1 MCDHRSGLWHELQ
14 GFIDPYR
21 LPCEQPQQGGSSYDD
36 EYERNLRERRLEGH
50 AKRQPPGALPAPK
63 VTHSVQQRAPLSPPR
78 MIPRRKRMQEP
89 PKAAAK
95 LQLPLFDAP
104 AAKKSRSRFP
114 DLLSPHCPCPN
125 AAREDTVKRRFADR
139 ATDRNTTNTA
149 DTDICTT
156 SADTDNTDPG
166 QDSDTG
172 STRTGT

>member
-50 AKRQPPGALPAPK
+50 AKRQPPGTRTAPK

-78 MIPRRKRMQEP
+78 MIPRRKRVQEP

-95 LQLPLFDAP
+95 LHLPLFDAP
-104 AAKKSRSRFP
+104 AAKKR
-114 DLLSPHCPCPN
+114 
-125 AAREDTVKRRFADR
+125 
-139 ATDRNTTNTA
+139 
-149 DTDICTT
+149 
-156 SADTDNTDPG
+156 
-166 QDSDTG
+166 
-172 STRTGT
+172 